1 MGAFL
6 GMRGT
11 GSWATDQRPKSY
23 RESILFLFPNGT
35 APLTAI
41 MSKLKSESV
50 DDPEYNWWTK
60 GLATQRAAITGIY
73 TAATML
79 LGDAQGDVATSVAG
93 DMKWIKMTAA
103 DARFFRIGH
112 QVLLRDASDFTV
124 DLNAKVIAVSING
137 ASSFIQ
143 VKLLEADDN
152 SSYSHNISD
161 CDTVLIIGNINAEG
175 AVMPTGLTSDPTKVY
190 NYTQIFR
197 SPVSIT
203 RTARKTRL
211 RTGDAYKEM
220 KREALENHSIEMEKA
235 FLFGVRSENTGDNG
249 YPERTTDGIIT
260 MIRRDAAANVDDYTL
275 NETYAGKEWTE
286 AGGGETWLNNFL
298 EVLFRY
304 GKGEKLALCGS
315 GALLGINN
323 LAQSGSHMTLAST
336 DKTYGINVNRWLTPF
351 GVVNL
356 LTHPL
361 FSIETTLRNSMLII
375 EPQNLIYKYI
385 DDTDFYAEGDA
396 KKAGPGV
403 NASRKDA
410 TDEEWLTEAGLEMH
424 HPSTAGFLNGVGQ
437 DHA

>member
-1 MGAFL
+1 MAAFL

-23 RESILFLFPNGT
+23 RETILFLYPNGT

-41 MSKLKSESV
+41 MSKLKSEKV
-50 DDPEYNWWTK
+50 DDPEFNWWTK
-60 GLATQRAAITGIY
+60 GLATQRATITGVY
-73 TAATML
+73 TDSILSTAY
-79 LGDAQGDVATSVAG
+79 TSGGVAG
-93 DMKWIKMTAA
+93 DNLYIKMSAA
-103 DARFFRIGH
+103 DVSYFRVGH

-124 DLNAKVIAVSING
+124 DVNAKVVAKNVNG
-137 ASSFIQ
+137 ASSYIR

-152 SSYSHNISD
+152 SSHSHDLSD
-161 CDTVLIIGNINAEG
+161 ADVAMIVGNINAEG
-175 AVMPTGLTSDPTKVY
+175 ATMPTGITNDPVKIY

-211 RTGDAYKEM
+211 RTGDAYAEM

-235 FLFGVRSENTGDNG
+235 YLFGVRTENTGDNG
-249 YPERTTDGIIT
+249 YPERTMDGIIT
-260 MIRRDAAANVDDYTL
+260 IIRRDASANVDDFSL
-275 NETYAGKEWTE
+275 NSTYSGKDWTD
-286 AGGGETWLNNFL
+286 AGGGETWLNSYL

-315 GALLGINN
+315 GALLGLNQ
-323 LAQSGSHMTLAST
+323 LAQTGSHMQLAPT
-336 DKTYGINVNRWLTPF
+336 DKTYGININRWLTPF
-351 GVVNL
+351 GVINL

-361 FSIETTLRNSMLII
+361 FSIEETLRYSMLIV
-375 EPQNLIYKYI
+375 EPQNLIYRYI

-410 TDEEWLTEAGLEMH
+410 TDEEWLTEASLELH
-424 HPSTAGFLNGVGQ
+424 HPSCMGFLNGVGV
-437 DHA
+437 DNSV

>member
-1 MGAFL
+1 MAAFL

-11 GSWATDQRPKSY
+11 GNWATDQRPKSY
-23 RESILFLFPNGT
+23 RETILFLYPNGT

-41 MSKLKSESV
+41 MSKLKSERV
-50 DDPEYNWWTK
+50 DDPEFNWWTK
-60 GLATQRAAITGIY
+60 GLATQRAAVTGVY
-73 TAATML
+73 TDALLSSAYASGGVAGTML
-79 LGDAQGDVATSVAG
+79 
-93 DMKWIKMTAA
+93 WIKMSA
-103 DARFFRIGH
+103 DGVSYFRVGH

-124 DLNAKVIAVSING
+124 DVNAKVVEKNING
-137 ASSFIQ
+137 ASSYIK

-152 SSYSHNISD
+152 SSHAHTLANAD
-161 CDTVLIIGNINAEG
+161 VALIIGNINPEG
-175 AVMPTGLTSDPTKVY
+175 GIMPTGLTNDPVKLY

-235 FLFGVRSENTGDNG
+235 YLFGTRSETTGDNG
-249 YPERTTDGIIT
+249 YPERTMDGVIT
-260 MIRRDAAANVDDYTL
+260 IIRRDAAANVDDYSL
-275 NETYAGKEWTE
+275 NATYSSKDWTE
-286 AGGGETWLNNFL
+286 AGGGEEWLNNYL

-304 GKGEKLALCGS
+304 GKGEKLAICGS
-315 GALLGINN
+315 GALLGLNK
-323 LAQSGSHMTLAST
+323 LAQTGSHMTLAPT
-336 DKTYGINVNRWLTPF
+336 DKTYGININRWLTPF
-351 GVVNL
+351 GVINL

-385 DDTDFYAEGDA
+385 DDTDFYGEGDA

-403 NASRKDA
+403 NAARKDA
-410 TDEEWLTEAGLEMH
+410 TDEEWLTESSLELH
-424 HPSTAGFLNGVGQ
+424 HPSTMGFLNGVGLNSLV
-437 DHA
+437 